1 MQFSRKFC
9 DINVL
14 CLSSD
19 LKISSALSLV
29 EEFLLTPFDTTYA
42 KELEDLMALETATEA
57 KKPSNI
63 LKKAAKNFTK
73 NTITPSFLNCP
84 PN

>member
-1 MQFSRKFC
+1 MYCRNEQEVQFARKFC

-14 CLSSD
+14 CLSSE
-19 LKISSALSLV
+19 LKISAALSLV

-42 KELEDLMALETATEA
+42 KELEDLMALEAASDA

-63 LKKAAKNFTK
+63 LKKAA
-73 NTITPSFLNCP
+73 
-84 PN
+84 